1 MALEREKLVQH
12 FQYSREGIAIFSSDR
27 EKIYANPHFLQYL
40 NVIADKTVLD
50 AEKVFSDPHFSDV
63 VRFLEIKPRKE
74 NIYTK
79 RIEKSG
85 KQFNV
90 RVIVFD
96 DESFEIYIADV
107 TKQEKTRLLKQEM
120 TNNIA
125 HELRTP
131 VTAIRGYIET
141 LLTLD
146 ENDVERRRNFL
157 ERAYAQTIRLSELIQ
172 DITLLTKIEE
182 APDRFEW
189 EEINIKHLLE
199 ELRSDLEERFKE
211 KNDRFVI
218 DVDDDVTVNGN
229 RTLIYSIF
237 RNLAEN
243 SLAYAGENIEIGVR
257 CYAKTEDTLYFEFY
271 DTGVGVDERHLG
283 RIFERFYRISDCL
296 LYTSASFLETTCAKI
311 RA

>member
-1 MALEREKLVQH
+1 M
-12 FQYSREGIAIFSSDR
+12 
-27 EKIYANPHFLQYL
+27 
-40 NVIADKTVLD
+40 
-50 AEKVFSDPHFSDV
+50 
-63 VRFLEIKPRKE
+63 EIKPRKE

-146 ENDVERRRNFL
+146 ENDVSEGEIFEL
-157 ERAYAQTIRLSELIQ
+157 CLCADHSFVSELIQ
-172 DITLLTKIEE
+172 DITLV
-182 APDRFEW
+182 DR
-189 EEINIKHLLE
+189 
-199 ELRSDLEERFKE
+199 
-211 KNDRFVI
+211 
-218 DVDDDVTVNGN
+218 
-229 RTLIYSIF
+229 
-237 RNLAEN
+237 
-243 SLAYAGENIEIGVR
+243 
-257 CYAKTEDTLYFEFY
+257 
-271 DTGVGVDERHLG
+271 
-283 RIFERFYRISDCL
+283 
-296 LYTSASFLETTCAKI
+296 
-311 RA
+311 

>member
-1 MALEREKLVQH
+1 MSCVHPLRHQRI
-12 FQYSREGIAIFSSDR
+12 YRDSS
-27 EKIYANPHFLQYL
+27 Y
-40 NVIADKTVLD
+40 
-50 AEKVFSDPHFSDV
+50 
-63 VRFLEIKPRKE
+63 
-74 NIYTK
+74 
-79 RIEKSG
+79 
-85 KQFNV
+85 
-90 RVIVFD
+90 
-96 DESFEIYIADV
+96 
-107 TKQEKTRLLKQEM
+107 
-120 TNNIA
+120 
-125 HELRTP
+125 
-131 VTAIRGYIET
+131 
-141 LLTLD
+141 LD
-146 ENDVERRRNFL
+146 ENVWRRRNFL

-257 CYAKTEDTLYFEFY
+257 CYAKTDDTLYFEFY
-271 DTGVGVDERHLG
+271 DTGIGVDERHLG
-283 RIFERFYRISDCL
+283 RIFERFYRISEGRTRKTGGSGLGLSIVKNAVL
-296 LYTSASFLETTCAKI
+296 LHHGSIVAKNRPGGGLMFLITFPRSPQKSKNP
-311 RA
+311 